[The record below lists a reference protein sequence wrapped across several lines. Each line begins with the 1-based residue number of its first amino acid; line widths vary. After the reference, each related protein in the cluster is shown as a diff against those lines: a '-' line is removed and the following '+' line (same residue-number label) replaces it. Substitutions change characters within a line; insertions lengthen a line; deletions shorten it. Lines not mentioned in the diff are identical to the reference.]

1 MEAAIPCEEV
11 DADDDFISTPM
22 LSIDAVENIP
32 IINDEGITTPS
43 ASLVLITE
51 FPMDMEISDNRCL
64 EMQSPNCDSFSISDK
79 FLVLLWIIVAKYT
92 GNGGSRLTE

>member
-1 MEAAIPCEEV
+1 
-11 DADDDFISTPM
+11 M

-32 IINDEGITTPS
+32 IINDVGKTTLS

-51 FPMDMEISDNRCL
+51 SHMDMEISDNWCL
-64 EMQSPNCDSFSISDK
+64 EMQSPNCGSFSISDK

-92 GNGGSRLTE
+92 GNSGCRLTE